1 MVPRSPYTLAPM
13 RKISILLLHTLLML
27 PIGAAR
33 AADAGAGEQ
42 PDWTRLAQHMVRDSL
57 HLAPGERV
65 ILHYLPDHNPALV
78 AALRDQITLAGGIIS
93 AELTWPS
100 ANMGKYFDGLSAA
113 DKLKRVAAEDVVYR
127 ELFARSDVYI
137 WLDDSSVDDLVPR
150 RFEHLIAG
158 SNIRAIHSHWFES
171 PDPKEHAKLWRIYE
185 RAIEID
191 PAQINAILA
200 PMEAKLRG
208 STVHLT
214 SAAGCELTFHI
225 PESAWFHRNTGEASR
240 EKVAGARSV
249 RDREEEL
256 PAGAL
261 RTTAIA
267 DANGKLVATVFS
279 SRASDTVTVSFRHG
293 RIVKIESHGGG
304 GDEFNKW
311 YQGASGDRDKISELV
326 IGTNP
331 ELAPILPSGFMPYF
345 GYGAGIVRIAIGDN
359 WESGGS
365 LRTGDQQDWWLF
377 VTQGTLT
384 TDKNPLIEAGKID

>member
-1 MVPRSPYTLAPM
+1 M
-13 RKISILLLHTLLML
+13 RKISLLLLLSVLLAPIHT
-27 PIGAAR
+27 AH
-33 AADAGAGEQ
+33 AADSAPSEQ
-42 PDWTRLAQHMVRDSL
+42 PDWSKLAQHIVRESL

-65 ILHYLPDHNPALV
+65 ILHYLPGHNPLLI
-78 AALRDQITLAGGIIS
+78 AALRDEITLAGGIIS

-100 ANMGKYFDGLSAA
+100 DKMGKYLDGLSAP

-137 WLDDSSVDDLVPR
+137 WLDVSSVDDLVPR

-158 SNIRAIHSHWFES
+158 SNVRAIHSHWFES
-171 PDPKEHAKLWRIYE
+171 PDAKEHAALWRIYE

-191 PAQINAILA
+191 PRQINAKLA

-208 STVHLT
+208 STVRLT
-214 SAAGCELTFHI
+214 SPAGSDLTFRI
-225 PESAWFHRNTGEASR
+225 PDTAWFHRNTGEASR

-261 RTTAIA
+261 RTTAIEDA
-267 DANGKLVATVFS
+267 DGKLVATVFS
-279 SRASDTVTVSFRHG
+279 SLKTDTAIVTFRHG
-293 RIVKIESHGGG
+293 HIVKIESHGGG

-311 YQGASGDRDKISELV
+311 YQGATGDRDKISELV

-359 WESGGS
+359 WESGGA
-365 LRTGDQQDWWLF
+365 LRTGDHQDWWLF
-377 VTQGTLT
+377 VTDGTLSAN
-384 TDKNPLIEAGKID
+384 KSPLIKAGKID

>member
-1 MVPRSPYTLAPM
+1 M
-13 RKISILLLHTLLML
+13 RKISALPLVLSLLLA
-27 PIGAAR
+27 PIRTAHGADTDAS
-33 AADAGAGEQ
+33 AA
-42 PDWTRLAQHMVRDSL
+42 PDWSKLAQHMVRESL

-65 ILHYLPDHNPALV
+65 ILHYLPGHNPPLI
-78 AALRDQITLAGGIIS
+78 AALRDEITLAGGIIC

-100 ANMGKYFDGLSAA
+100 EKMGKFLDGLSAP

-137 WLDDSSVDDLVPR
+137 WLDTSSFDDLVPR

-158 SNIRAIHSHWFES
+158 SNVRAIHSHWFES
-171 PDPKEHAKLWRIYE
+171 PDAKEHAALWRIYE

-191 PAQINAILA
+191 PQQINAKLA

-208 STVHLT
+208 STVRLL
-214 SAAGCELTFHI
+214 SPAGSDLTFRI
-225 PESAWFHRNTGEASR
+225 PETAWFHRNTGEASR

-261 RTTAIA
+261 RTTAIE

-279 SRASDTVTVSFRHG
+279 SLKTDTATVTFRHG
-293 RIVKIESHGGG
+293 HIVKIESHGGG

-311 YQGASGDRDKISELV
+311 YQGATGDRDKISELV

-359 WESGGS
+359 WESGGA

-377 VTQGTLT
+377 VTDGTLT
-384 TDKNPLIEAGKID
+384 ANKNPLIEAGKID

>member
-1 MVPRSPYTLAPM
+1 M
-13 RKISILLLHTLLML
+13 RKISLLLLLSVLLAPIHT
-27 PIGAAR
+27 AH
-33 AADAGAGEQ
+33 AADSAPSEQ
-42 PDWTRLAQHMVRDSL
+42 PDWSKLAQHMVRESL

-65 ILHYLPDHNPALV
+65 ILHYLPGHNPLLI
-78 AALRDQITLAGGIIS
+78 AALRDEITLAGGIIS

-100 ANMGKYFDGLSAA
+100 DKMGKYLDGLSAP

-137 WLDDSSVDDLVPR
+137 WLDVSSVDDLVPR

-158 SNIRAIHSHWFES
+158 SNVRAIHSHWFES
-171 PDPKEHAKLWRIYE
+171 PDAKEHAALWRIYE

-191 PAQINAILA
+191 PRQINAKLA

-208 STVHLT
+208 STVRLT
-214 SAAGCELTFHI
+214 SPAGSDLTFRI
-225 PESAWFHRNTGEASR
+225 PDTAWFHRNTGEASR

-261 RTTAIA
+261 RTTAIEDA
-267 DANGKLVATVFS
+267 DGKLVATVFS
-279 SRASDTVTVSFRHG
+279 SLKTDTAIVTFRHG
-293 RIVKIESHGGG
+293 HIVKIESHGGG

-311 YQGASGDRDKISELV
+311 YQGATGDRDKISELV

-359 WESGGS
+359 WESGGA
-365 LRTGDQQDWWLF
+365 LRTGDHQDWWLF
-377 VTQGTLT
+377 VTDGTLSAN
-384 TDKNPLIEAGKID
+384 KSPLIKAGKID